1 MNKIKL
7 IAWFLIP
14 LMFFNSCT
22 YYRLRQ
28 GSPKEYYVGLEE
40 SEMRASRV
48 FVHIGDAY
56 FELCNWKK
64 TDDKITGTLS
74 PVPPEI
80 DFYYQMALSKRNFHA
95 SKNERYLIQQM
106 HLFLPSISIENK
118 EIRFSIN
125 QIEKIKLL
133 DKNVGLTTLSWSVT
147 GAVTITGAMT
157 IFLLIA
163 CSCPHVYINDGQNWF
178 FSNSMF
184 TGAMNPT
191 LERYDF
197 KYIAD
202 FQPESPSLELEI
214 RNEEKE
220 IQFTNLL
227 KLIAVY
233 HKKGEEII
241 STSKGEFVSV
251 IKTLQPNLLSSDN
264 GNLRQDFFNDEDNS
278 FGFDQLDKTAFS
290 NLQAVFDVDNLENPH
305 LILGLKNQKWGGYVY
320 HEFTKLFGK
329 NFQKWVYS
337 NSKKNIKKLEKN
349 MEKAGILLQVEVFE
363 NNKWKSIEKLKLVG
377 EAKFEKI
384 AIQIPKKYL
393 KNKELKLRLR
403 SGFKFWEINS
413 LELASVNSDYISIDE
428 LDAKVVNSDNE
439 IKSKALSAYD
449 SNYLIHK
456 EGDAPYTIKFEGIK
470 TDSYRTLFLK
480 SKGYYKT
487 IQNFDGKPNWEE
499 LFVINKKGGL
509 SKYSKG
515 KYDEWSQLIN
525 TLTELGI
532 TERINVKNKL

>member
-1 MNKIKL
+1 MNKL
-7 IAWFLIP
+7 TTWFLTL
-14 LMFFNSCT
+14 LMFLNSCT

-28 GSPKEYYVGLEE
+28 GSPKDYYVGLEE

-56 FELCNWKK
+56 FELHNWKK

-74 PVPPEI
+74 PVPQEI
-80 DFYYQMALSKRNFHA
+80 DFYYQMALSKRTFNA
-95 SKNERYLIQQM
+95 SKNERYLLQQL
-106 HLFLPSISIENK
+106 HLFLPTIYIENI
-118 EIRFSIN
+118 EITFSIN
-125 QIEKIKLL
+125 QIEKVQLL
-133 DKNVGLTTLSWSVT
+133 DKNVGLTTLSWSATGV
-147 GAVTITGAMT
+147 GAVTGGMA

-163 CSCPHVYINDGQNWF
+163 CSCPHVYMNDGQNWF

-197 KYIAD
+197 KKIAD
-202 FQPESPSLELEI
+202 FQPESKSLELEI

-233 HKKGEEII
+233 HKQDEEIV

-251 IKTLQPNLLSSDN
+251 IKTLQPKQLSSDI
-264 GNLRQDFFNDEDNS
+264 GYLRQDFFKANNNS
-278 FGFDQLDKTAFS
+278 FAFDEQDKTGFS
-290 NLQAVFDVDNLENPH
+290 NLQAVFEVGNLENPH

-320 HEFTKLFGK
+320 YEFTKLFGEY
-329 NFQKWVYS
+329 FQKWVNS
-337 NSKKNIKKLEKN
+337 NSKKNNKELEKN
-349 MEKAGILLQVEVFE
+349 IEKAGILLQVEVFE
-363 NNKWKSIEKLKLVG
+363 NGKWKAIEKLNLVG

-384 AIQIPKKYL
+384 AIHIPKKHL
-393 KNKELKLRLR
+393 KNKDLTLRLR

-413 LELASVNSDYISIDE
+413 LELASISSDFITIDE

-439 IKSKALSAYD
+439 IQSNALNAND

-456 EGDAPYTIKFEGIK
+456 EGDAPYTIKFEGLK
-470 TDSYRTLFLK
+470 TNSHRTLFLK

-487 IQNFDGKPNWEE
+487 IRNFDGKPNWLE
-499 LFVINKKGGL
+499 LLAINKKGGL
-509 SKYSKG
+509 SKYSKE
-515 KYDEWSQLIN
+515 KHDEWRQLIN

-532 TERINVKNKL
+532 TERINVKHKL